1 MPDGSVISVRQHIRK
16 GDGMAGLQGLLQEIC
31 LLEER
36 VAKEVARDAEE
47 FGYSLRNGR
56 AVFDKE
62 IIARHRELANRASRY
77 LAESSLLAAA
87 TAPLVY
93 SLFFPLVLLDGCV
106 WIYQLL
112 CFPVYR
118 VPRASRSDYFVLDRH
133 QLEYL
138 NPIKR
143 THCLFC
149 SYATGL
155 IAYIREIA
163 ARIEQYWC
171 PIKHAQGLK
180 DVHSR
185 YYKFLPYG
193 NAEGYAADLEKLRR
207 EFSDLQ

>member
-1 MPDGSVISVRQHIRK
+1 LH
-16 GDGMAGLQGLLQEIC
+16 
-31 LLEER
+31 
-36 VAKEVARDAEE
+36 
-47 FGYSLRNGR
+47 NGR

-62 IIARHRELANRASRY
+62 IIAHHRELVNRIYRY
-77 LAESSLLAAA
+77 LADSSLLSTA

-93 SLFFPLVLLDGCV
+93 SLFFLLALLDVCV

-118 VPRASRSDYFVLDRH
+118 VPRVRRSNYVVLDRH
-133 QLEYL
+133 QLQYL
-138 NPIKR
+138 NPIER

-155 IAYIREIA
+155 VAYVREIA
-163 ARIEQYWC
+163 ARTEQYWC
-171 PIKHAQGLK
+171 TIKHAQRLK
-180 DVHSR
+180 DVHFR

-193 NAEGYAADLEKLRR
+193 NAEGYAADPEKLRR

>member
-1 MPDGSVISVRQHIRK
+1 
-16 GDGMAGLQGLLQEIC
+16 MAGLQGLLQEIR

-36 VAKEVARDAEE
+36 VADEVARDAEE

-56 AVFDKE
+56 AIFDKE
-62 IIARHRELANRASRY
+62 IIARHRELANRISRY

-118 VPRASRSDYFVLDRH
+118 VPKVRRSDYFVLDRH
-133 QLEYL
+133 QLKYL
-138 NPIKR
+138 NPIER

-163 ARIEQYWC
+163 ARTEQYWC
-171 PIKHAQGLK
+171 PIKHAQRLK